1 MIKTNIP
8 VLTRKVKTVEWQDY
22 MKSLLSA
29 GLASATLLDDK
40 AISKAIK
47 NLKER
52 AASGYREKF
61 RLLRESKG
69 SLLYSIDTAS
79 KNAKRPLSA
88 DVWTLLSCLYAES
101 VLVGRYGDGR
111 LIERL
116 DSSQSVYDSTTGQ
129 VATIATQNCFKQK
142 GNVAST
148 LLTEYSKVERL
159 LMPSGSFLSPNDI
172 KALEDF
178 LAVIMSYEQLDT
190 SVYTTEAAVELSLLA
205 THLRS
210 LSSIFPKTAST
221 VGIKY
226 TVHNA
231 SQIKLPEF
239 LDNTNAPQ
247 LLRNLAL
254 SEKAASA
261 AKDYNE
267 MAMVCLKDIV
277 SVSSIGEISINPA
290 VCERFLD
297 HIFRTY
303 SEVNITY
310 EAFERH
316 LNVRDK
322 YIPEYLR
329 YRICDVASGGAP
341 LDEAERKLCRAY
353 LPVTKTP
360 VVQTYPLV
368 EMREKIDSFKAQLS
382 DVIPAIVAVIDK
394 YYTTDISR
402 YFKGCN
408 LTRSYVNR
416 NDIIYRIERSYT
428 FKPEKSYDLLKFN
441 NTKSR
446 KLTSVNKIN
455 STISSK
461 KLVRQDDVRTNYLG
475 LEKVGKITPTSLQS
489 IYGVA
494 VVGVDYDSLR
504 RAVTDNATVMYIE
517 HEEVTHTTTFWYE
530 IHLVTIDPPAAG
542 PDHQSFG
549 ITTRRS
555 NPSLAFEIRNLDPV
569 ESAVDIVDLLM
580 SFPSNVCAGFELNS
594 EKLAQIYDSRI
605 ASLREDA
612 SDVDAIW
619 YDEVRGIEV
628 LDFRYDMYARLHNQE
643 PEKRLLSKMYTVLIS
658 SQTTIADLSSNKL
671 PAYCILD
678 RYQGFTMYV
687 PFEYLHPSVQSVVN
701 VMGTAH
707 GVQLDDGTFTWEV
720 RPIAG
725 HVSGAIAAL
734 GTCTE
739 SPAEDETVTVVT
751 TDTVT
756 VDANGNPLPKPKKV
770 TKKEN
775 QTIRTAFG
783 EIVDVFQGHDLYA
796 LTVRCDVRD
805 GMRAALE
812 TKPKNPKT
820 VNFQS
825 LAKNQ
830 VLRFFDYGS
839 ININGTLANDKD
851 ICYIHDSKAVK
862 ISDCVARRNRISN
875 LPEGESYKSN
885 VRVALS
891 VLSDMIMSA
900 MTAFSGIWGTGFD
913 RSKIDEAVLQH
924 EVKSLADYIEVNY
937 DPTMRLSLLDI
948 SSTSD
953 VSSMVQVLRK
963 LEGTL
968 NASASRHDVFE
979 ALSDV
984 YAMFDVLGS
993 SKLYLYQGIGP
1004 KPIDAFDYGY
1014 IDMVLTGCVS
1024 SVVIPRAIASQVN
1037 DYWDRVLNESI
1048 GSGEVCSSLCS
1059 MLIDFV
1065 NSNAARG
1072 KF

>member
-1 MIKTNIP
+1 MKKTNIP
-8 VLTRKVKTVEWQDY
+8 VLTRKVKVVEWQDY
-22 MKSLLSA
+22 MKSFLSA

-40 AISKAIK
+40 AIAKAVE

-52 AASGYREKF
+52 ATNGYREKF

-69 SLLYSIDTAS
+69 SLLYSIDSAS
-79 KNAKRPLSA
+79 KSAKRPLSS
-88 DVWTLLSCLYAES
+88 DVWTLLSSLYAES

-142 GNVAST
+142 GNVAAT

-159 LMPSGSFLSPNDI
+159 LMPSGAFLSPNDI

-190 SVYTTEAAVELSLLA
+190 SVYTTEPAVELSLLA

-210 LSSIFPKTAST
+210 LSSVFPKTSST

-226 TVHNA
+226 AVHNA

-247 LLRNLAL
+247 LLRSLAL
-254 SEKAASA
+254 SEKAAAA
-261 AKDYNE
+261 AKEYTA

-322 YIPEYLR
+322 HIPEYLK
-329 YRICDVASGGAP
+329 YRICDVASGGSP
-341 LDEAERKLCRAY
+341 LDETERKLCRAY
-353 LPVTKTP
+353 LPVTKVP
-360 VVQTYPLV
+360 VVQTCSLT
-368 EMREKIDSFKAQLS
+368 EMREKIESFRTQLS
-382 DVIPAIVAVIDK
+382 DVLPAITAVIDK
-394 YYTTDISR
+394 YYTTDISWF
-402 YFKGCN
+402 FKGCN

-428 FKPEKSYDLLKFN
+428 FRPEKSYDLLKFN

-461 KLVRQDDVRTNYLG
+461 KLVHQDDVRTNYLG
-475 LEKVGKITPTSLQS
+475 LEKVGKITPHSLQS

-494 VVGVDYDSLR
+494 VVGVDYDALR

-517 HEEVTHTTTFWYE
+517 HEDVTHTTTYWYE
-530 IHLVTIDPPAAG
+530 VHLVTIDPPAAG

-555 NPSLAFEIRNLDPV
+555 NPSLAFELRNLDPI
-569 ESAVDIVDLLM
+569 ESAVDVVDLLM

-594 EKLAQIYDSRI
+594 EKLAQIYDARI

-643 PEKRLLSKMYTVLIS
+643 PEKRLLSKMYTVLIP
-658 SQTTIADLSSNKL
+658 SQTTISDLSANKL
-671 PAYCILD
+671 PACCVLS

-687 PFEYLHPSVQSVVN
+687 PFEYLHPSVQAVIN

-707 GVQLDDGTFTWEV
+707 GVQLDNGKYAWEV
-720 RPIAG
+720 RPISG
-725 HVSGAIAAL
+725 HVSGAITSL
-734 GTCTE
+734 GTCVE
-739 SPAEDETVTVVT
+739 APAVDETITVVT
-751 TDTVT
+751 TETVT
-756 VDANGNPLPKPKKV
+756 TDSDGKPLAKPKKI
-770 TKKEN
+770 TKKEP
-775 QTIRTAFG
+775 QTVRTAFG
-783 EIVDVFQGHDLYA
+783 EIVDAFQGHDLYA
-796 LTVRCDVRD
+796 LTVTCDVRD

-820 VNFQS
+820 INFQS
-825 LAKNQ
+825 IAKDQ

-862 ISDCVARRNRISN
+862 ISDGVARRNRISN

-891 VLSDMIMSA
+891 VLADMLMSA
-900 MTAFSGIWGTGFD
+900 MTAFSGIWGSGFD
-913 RSKIDEAVLQH
+913 RSRIDEAVLQH
-924 EVKSLADYIEVNY
+924 EVKSFADYIETNY
-937 DPTMRLSLLDI
+937 DPSMRLSLLDI
-948 SSTSD
+948 SSTND
-953 VSSMVQVLRK
+953 VASMIQALRK
-963 LEGTL
+963 LEGVL
-968 NASASRHDVFE
+968 NASSSRCDVFD

-984 YAMFDVLGS
+984 YSLFDVLGA
-993 SKLYLYQGIGP
+993 SKLYLYQGALP
-1004 KPIDAFDYGY
+1004 KPIDSFDEGY
-1014 IDMVLTGCVS
+1014 IDMVLSGYAS
-1024 SVVIPRAIASQVN
+1024 SVVIPKAVASQVN

-1059 MLIDFV
+1059 MLIEYV